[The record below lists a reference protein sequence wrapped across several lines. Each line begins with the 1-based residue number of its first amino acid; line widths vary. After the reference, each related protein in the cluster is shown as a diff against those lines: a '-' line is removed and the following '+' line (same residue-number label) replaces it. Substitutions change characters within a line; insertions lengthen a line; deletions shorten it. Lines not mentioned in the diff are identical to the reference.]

1 MRYSIREA
9 RKQLSH
15 LLNAVEQ
22 GEEVEI
28 TRRGRVV
35 ARLTRPEVSG
45 NVQAEARAA
54 ARQALRD
61 KLPVATTSA
70 VDLIRQE
77 RDERGWA
84 RLLWHQHSRTTLP
97 LGATHQST
105 LDALH
110 LACAAENSLPMMTAD
125 KKLHEAAR
133 ILKAKTHLAHPNPW
147 LRVSLTY

>member
-35 ARLTRPEVSG
+35 ARLTSPEASSEEQV
-45 NVQAEARAA
+45 EARAA

-61 KLPVATTSA
+61 QLPAATTSA
-70 VDLIRQE
+70 AELIRQE
-77 RDERGWA
+77 RDERG
-84 RLLWHQHSRTTLP
+84 
-97 LGATHQST
+97 
-105 LDALH
+105 
-110 LACAAENSLPMMTAD
+110 
-125 KKLHEAAR
+125 
-133 ILKAKTHLAHPNPW
+133 
-147 LRVSLTY
+147 